1 MEPEQDST
9 PARHVPVLLQEV
21 LDALDPQP
29 GGRYLDGTLGLG
41 GHAEAVMER
50 AGEGARLLGL
60 DRDAEA
66 LALAAERLA
75 PFGDRVSLA
84 QSSYSRF
91 GSVLDELGWD
101 RVDGVL
107 LDLGVSSLQLDGAER
122 GFSFLRDGP
131 LDMRMGTAFG
141 AAPASSLVN
150 KGSYERL
157 KRVIAR
163 YGEEPLAGRITR
175 AIMDARREAPIETT
189 SRLAAIVERAYPAK
203 MRAKARNHPATR
215 TFQALRME
223 VNQELEELERFLG
236 EIPARMRAGGR
247 IVIISFHSLEDRIV
261 KRAFRAEAKGCVCPP
276 RQPVC
281 TCGRLPRLEILTKKP
296 VTPAEAEMEAN
307 PRARSAKMR
316 AARRR
321 GDEPSGDPR
330 LGDTGVRP

>member
-1 MEPEQDST
+1 MERERGST

-41 GHAEAVMER
+41 GHARAVLER

-60 DRDAEA
+60 DRDGEA
-66 LALAAERLA
+66 LALAQERLA
-75 PFGDRVSLA
+75 PFGDRVAQA

-91 GSVLDELGWD
+91 GDVLDELGWD
-101 RVDGVL
+101 LVDGVL

-122 GFSFLRDGP
+122 GFSFLHDGP
-131 LDMRMGTAFG
+131 LDMRMGSAFG

-150 KGSYERL
+150 KGSFQRI
-157 KRVIAR
+157 KWVIAR
-163 YGEEPLAGRITR
+163 YGEEPLAGRIAR
-175 AIMDARREAPIETT
+175 AIVEARREEPIETT

-223 VNQELEELERFLG
+223 VNQELEELQTFLG
-236 EIPARMRAGGR
+236 EVPARLRAGGR

-276 RQPVC
+276 RQPIC
-281 TCGRLPRLEILTKKP
+281 TCGRLPRLEVLTRKP
-296 VTPAEAEMEAN
+296 VTPTEDEMEAN

-316 AARRR
+316 AARRLA
-321 GDEPSGDPR
+321 DQEAQP
-330 LGDTGVRP
+330 

>member
-1 MEPEQDST
+1 MEPERGTS

-21 LDALDPQP
+21 LDALDPKP
-29 GGRYLDGTLGLG
+29 GGRFLDGTLGLG
-41 GHAEAVMER
+41 GHARAVLER
-50 AGEGARLLGL
+50 AGEGAQLLGL
-60 DRDAEA
+60 DRDGEA
-66 LALAAERLA
+66 LELAQERLA

-91 GSVLDELGWD
+91 ADVLDELGWD
-101 RVDGVL
+101 LLDGVL
-107 LDLGVSSLQLDGAER
+107 LDLGVSSLQLDGADR
-122 GFSFLRDGP
+122 GFSFLHDGP
-131 LDMRMGTAFG
+131 LDMRMGSAFG

-150 KGSYERL
+150 KGSFERL

-163 YGEEPLAGRITR
+163 YGEEPLAGRIAR
-175 AIMDARREAPIETT
+175 AIVEARRQAPIETT
-189 SRLAAIVERAYPAK
+189 GRLAAVVEQAYPAK

-223 VNQELEELERFLG
+223 VNRELDELETFLG
-236 EIPARMRAGGR
+236 EIPAHMRAGGR

-296 VTPAEAEMEAN
+296 LTPGEAEMEAN

-316 AARRR
+316 AARRLDDR
-321 GDEPSGDPR
+321 EVAS
-330 LGDTGVRP
+330 